1 MKIGTTTVSCEG
13 YGDSAA
19 FESRFVAFQET
30 LEKAKGEGCDLLCLP
45 GGYFC
50 VDSDLAFEEATTRIV
65 REAKRRGIAL
75 AVGIDYSQAKQS
87 NKKKT
92 TGTTEDL
99 VRKQALPS
107 FSLTWSPQ
115 QHERRW
121 RQRSV
126 TSRDQWLVSDEACA
140 QSQTLRVS
148 GENTEILTCGELFNE
163 RIRNSVVSRHPSA
176 LIDLSHNGKGFRADP
191 SLKSLAQA
199 GKGMYTFCCTHADMK
214 KAMKRAFAPGGGK
227 QSRRN
232 ADAVITGKPRIEMK
246 VWTV

>member
-19 FESRFVAFQET
+19 FESRFAAFQEA
-30 LEKAKGEGCDLLCLP
+30 LEKAKGEGCELLCLP

-50 VDSDLAFEEATTRIV
+50 VDSDAAFKEAKSRIV
-65 REAKRRGIAL
+65 REAKRTGIAV

-87 NKKKT
+87 KKKKT
-92 TGTTEDL
+92 TGPNTEYL

-115 QHERRW
+115 EDERSW

-140 QSQTLRVS
+140 QLQTVRVS

-163 RIRNSVVSRHPSA
+163 RIRNSVISRHPSA
-176 LIDLSHNGKGFRADP
+176 LIDLSHCGKGFRADR
-191 SLKSLAQA
+191 SMRLLARN
-199 GKGMYTFCCTHADMK
+199 GMYTFCCTHADMK
-214 KAMKRAFAPGGGK
+214 GAMKRAFFPGGTK
-227 QSRRN
+227 KSTRMKDF
-232 ADAVITGKPRIEMK
+232 ATTGKPRIETK
-246 VWTV
+246 LWTI